1 MRIAEKWRDGR
12 ERERENL
19 LREPTI
25 TYDREG
31 EKEWRRNGEGM
42 ERGWGGMRVSE
53 VERERKGNEERRKQ
67 EEYH

>member
-1 MRIAEKWRDGR
+1 MAGR
-12 ERERENL
+12 ERERE
-19 LREPTI
+19 RTYYASQRSHTI
-25 TYDREG
+25 GKGRM
-31 EKEWRRNGEGM
+31 NGEGM